1 MQGAF
6 LQTCIV
12 RTVLDEVVSNFHCQK
27 KIRGCFYLVSHN
39 QVNGD
44 AKVIT

>member
-27 KIRGCFYLVSHN
+27 KN
-39 QVNGD
+39 QRLFLFGFS
-44 AKVIT
+44 